1 MLRYQYRLE
10 GADADWS
17 ALSEQRTVTFASLAP
32 GRYRFLVRAVNSD
45 GIASA
50 EPATIAFTILSPV
63 WQRWW
68 FLALVALGAGLTIY
82 ALYGYRVARLLEM
95 ANMRTRIA
103 TDLHDDIGAN
113 LTRIALL
120 SEVAGR
126 NRGGERS
133 PHGGG
138 PGGAPDDPEE
148 DGPLKSI
155 ARIARESVGS
165 MSDIVWAIN
174 PARDSLLDLTRRM
187 RQHADEVFTLRDIAL
202 RFDAPGAHDSVRL
215 GVDVRRDL
223 LLIFKE
229 AVNNSARHSGCSRVD
244 IDLCVEGPR
253 LVLSLADNGSGFD
266 TSLESEGQ
274 GLMSMRR
281 RAHRLK
287 GTLEIASSA
296 GAGTTVRLSIPR

>member
-32 GRYRFLVRAVNSD
+32 GRYRFSVRAVNSD
-45 GIASA
+45 GVVSA
-50 EPATIAFTILSPV
+50 EAAAITFRILSPL

-68 FLALVALGAGLTIY
+68 FLTLAALGAGLTVY

-95 ANMRTRIA
+95 ADMRTRIA
-103 TDLHDDIGAN
+103 SDLHDDIGAN

-120 SEVAGR
+120 SEVAAQKHRDESG
-126 NRGGERS
+126 S
-133 PHGGG
+133 G
-138 PGGAPDDPEE
+138 PGSSAEGPGTAQP
-148 DGPLKSI
+148 DGPLQSI

-202 RFDAPGAHDSVRL
+202 RFDAPGAHESVRL

-223 LLIFKE
+223 LL
-229 AVNNSARHSGCSRVD
+229 
-244 IDLCVEGPR
+244 DLQ
-253 LVLSLADNGSGFD
+253 GSG
-266 TSLESEGQ
+266 Q
-274 GLMSMRR
+274 QR
-281 RAHRLK
+281 RASFPLFACGYRPAARGLP
-287 GTLEIASSA
+287 A
-296 GAGTTVRLSIPR
+296 GARAGR